1 MGRSSEY
8 ASLLVKENQ
17 TPNNST
23 CARLTTFLATVTV
36 EPAVFLHSLG
46 ISIESIFYTNLVID
60 KVCLTYYKYDAAVCE
75 NLDSG
80 KYTAQQD
87 SVQRMA
93 AIYNVYKYC
102 VEYVPAIFVVLF
114 LGMWSDTRGRRLP
127 ILLPFCGSLLKAL
140 CLTANSYWW
149 SWPLPLLIVSY
160 FPYGIM
166 GGVAGVFA
174 GAYSYVSDI
183 SVNKSR
189 TTRLS
194 IVGAMMMVAL
204 SLGKVAG
211 TYIYNIGGY
220 VGVFGSQAIIFTISI
235 LYTVF
240 RLEEHPSESS
250 PQAAESRKSAEKE
263 GLVSFT
269 NVKKT
274 LMVVFRR
281 REAGAR
287 GYIIAY
293 IVIIC
298 ANIFAFGGEM
308 TFLYMYM
315 RKRFDW
321 NYYTYNMYSIIAMP
335 VTFIGNFILLPVLSY
350 YAGASDAVL
359 GFAGGVSGLFHNV
372 LLATAP
378 AAWVVYLASGVSV
391 CSTMTILSSR
401 GALSKL
407 VTREELGST
416 FAVLALGETLVPLL
430 SAPLYTLIYN
440 TTLDIFPGAVFIAG
454 CCFDILY
461 MCIFVWILT
470 REVRQNDYM
479 AIE

>member
-1 MGRSSEY
+1 
-8 ASLLVKENQ
+8 
-17 TPNNST
+17 
-23 CARLTTFLATVTV
+23 
-36 EPAVFLHSLG
+36 
-46 ISIESIFYTNLVID
+46 
-60 KVCLTYYKYDAAVCE
+60 
-75 NLDSG
+75 
-80 KYTAQQD
+80 
-87 SVQRMA
+87 
-93 AIYNVYKYC
+93 
-102 VEYVPAIFVVLF
+102 
-114 LGMWSDTRGRRLP
+114 
-127 ILLPFCGSLLKAL
+127 
-140 CLTANSYWW
+140 
-149 SWPLPLLIVSY
+149 
-160 FPYGIM
+160 
-166 GGVAGVFA
+166 
-174 GAYSYVSDI
+174 
-183 SVNKSR
+183 
-189 TTRLS
+189 
-194 IVGAMMMVAL
+194 
-204 SLGKVAG
+204 
-211 TYIYNIGGY
+211 
-220 VGVFGSQAIIFTISI
+220 
-235 LYTVF
+235 
-240 RLEEHPSESS
+240 
-250 PQAAESRKSAEKE
+250 
-263 GLVSFT
+263 
-269 NVKKT
+269 
-274 LMVVFRR
+274 
-281 REAGAR
+281 
-287 GYIIAY
+287 
-293 IVIIC
+293 
-298 ANIFAFGGEM
+298 M